1 MKFSEYPYVRP
12 DMDELEQRFRAALE
26 QFSAAATADEQD
38 QLMADINRQRMEFNS
53 MQSIA
58 SIRHTVDT
66 RDEFYATEQDFFD
79 ENSPRM
85 QGLTTEFYRVL
96 VESPFRKTLEAKWG
110 RQLFR
115 LAETTLKTFDPSVLP
130 LLQKENALVSAYQ
143 KLMASAEIDWQG
155 DKLNLSQMGP
165 YLQSVTRE
173 VRKEAQQKLWAY
185 FQQNAEEYDRLYDE
199 LVHLRAQIARELG
212 FSNFTELAYARL
224 NRTDYDASMVAN
236 FRRQVA
242 QHLVL
247 LSVRLKERQR
257 ERLHLDTLLYY
268 DESLT
273 FLSGNPA
280 PKGDPQWILENGVE
294 MYRELSPETDEFFQT
309 MVRDELLDL
318 LSKKGKAVGGY
329 CTNIPK
335 YEAPYIFANFNG
347 TYDDVTV
354 LTHEAGH
361 AFQSYMSRK
370 YPVPEY
376 YFPTLEAC
384 EIHSMSMEFLTW
396 PWMDRFF
403 QEDAEKFRFMHVSG
417 ALQFIPYGVA
427 VDEFQHAI
435 YAHPD
440 LTPAERK
447 AKWREV
453 EEKYLPLRK
462 YEDNEFLE
470 EGGYWQ
476 IQTHIYMEPFYYID
490 YTLAQICAFQFW
502 LKAERNRTDAWRD
515 YLHLCRLGGSKSFLE
530 LVQEANLQ
538 SPFDD
543 GCVASVVEPLAQWLE
558 SVDDTK
564 F

>member
-1 MKFSEYPYVRP
+1 VKFSEYPYVRP
-12 DMDELEQRFRAALE
+12 DMDELEQQFRAALE
-26 QFSAAATADEQD
+26 RFSEATTAEEQD

-58 SIRHTVDT
+58 SIRHTIDT
-66 RDEFYATEQDFFD
+66 RDEFYAAEQDFFD

-96 VESPFRKTLEAKWG
+96 VDSPFRKTLEAKWG

-115 LAETTLKTFDPSVLP
+115 LAETTLKTFHPSVLP
-130 LLQKENALVSAYQ
+130 LLQKENALVSTYQ
-143 KLMASAEIDWQG
+143 KLMASAEIEWQG
-155 DKLNLSQMGP
+155 EKLNLSQMGP
-165 YLQSVTRE
+165 YLQSVTRK

-185 FQQNAEEYDRLYDE
+185 FVQNADEYDRLYDE
-199 LVHLRAQIARELG
+199 LVHLRAQIAKELG

-242 QHLVL
+242 EHLVP

-280 PKGDPQWILENGVE
+280 PKGDPQWILQNGVE

-403 QEDAEKFRFMHVSG
+403 EEDAEKFRFMHVSG
-417 ALQFIPYGVA
+417 ALEFIPYGVA
-427 VDEFQHAI
+427 VDEFQHAV
-435 YAHPD
+435 YANPD

-447 AKWREV
+447 ARWREV
-453 EEKYLPLRK
+453 EKKYLPLRK

-502 LKAERNRTDAWRD
+502 LKAEGNRTDAWRD
-515 YLHLCRLGGSKSFLE
+515 YLHLCQLGGSKSFLE

-538 SPFDD
+538 SPFED
-543 GCVASVVEPLAQWLE
+543 GCVASVMEPLAQWLE
-558 SVDDTK
+558 SVDDK
-564 F
+564 NF